1 MANKQCLLIMQHK
14 TERRNINSLH
24 ILKAICAILV
34 IDHHSYIFGQEYI
47 APFRVMMVPCFFMIT
62 GFFLF
67 QGNIQSEFHKVK
79 RYCLKTICLLIA
91 FGLFYDIPYI
101 LFQSRDFSLRLHIEN
116 LLTGIPICF
125 VMWYLASLYQGLIIT
140 HSICRISRKLLFI
153 FPAIYIIFR
162 TSNTLY
168 LHIPFHANT
177 FESALLDLAN
187 STCFLSLG
195 YLTAFYYKKIS
206 TNRLIYIT
214 GIVISYFYLFI
225 STNDEILRAYRSI
238 AIITMSASFFLL
250 FLHSKDI
257 SCKYLVELGK
267 KHSANL
273 YFFHVATL
281 ILLTNFVEKYGLEN
295 IYALIIFIFTLF
307 ISYLVNFANHC
318 WKRLLNKFYPSS
330 PDSPTNRE
338 SAEP

>member
-1 MANKQCLLIMQHK
+1 MQYK
-14 TERRNINSLH
+14 NEQRNIDSLH

-34 IDHHSYIFGQEYI
+34 IDHHTYIFGQEYI
-47 APFRVMMVPCFFMIT
+47 SPFRVIMVPCFFMIT
-62 GFFLF
+62 GFFLYRN
-67 QGNIQSEFHKVK
+67 NIKSEYAKVK
-79 RYCLKTICLLIA
+79 KYCAKAILLLLA
-91 FGLFYDIPYI
+91 FGIFFHAWNI
-101 LFQSRDFSLRLHIEN
+101 LFTSRCFSIKSHIGN
-116 LLTGIPICF
+116 LITGVPICF
-125 VMWYLASLYQGLIIT
+125 ALWYLASLYQGLIVI
-140 HSICRISRKLLFI
+140 HSACRISRKLLFFFPI
-153 FPAIYIIFR
+153 FYIVFR
-162 TSNTLY
+162 LINYTH
-168 LHIPFHANT
+168 LHIPFHSGSL
-177 FESALLDLAN
+177 ESCFLDLIN
-187 STCFLSLG
+187 SSCFLSIG
-195 YLTAFYYKKIS
+195 YLVAVYYEKIS

-250 FLHSKDI
+250 FLHSKNI
-257 SCKYLVELGK
+257 NCKYMVELGK

-273 YFFHVATL
+273 YFFHVASL